1 MYLGGDNIIDNVK
14 TGSRIAIDGSNT
26 AVGGYVGVV
35 EQGSLILRHL
45 EEEDLEGFRCG
56 IWNTGNNGT
65 MMEFGGSFS
74 PSVYPYVSGAVGK
87 VENGFVVYEGSDGN
101 NEILLC

>member
-1 MYLGGDNIIDNVK
+1 MQKGAVVKDLEIVSRESVESGYPDRSVTVITHVADMGGTVMACILGGDNIIDNVK

-56 IWNTGNNGT
+56 IWNTG
-65 MMEFGGSFS
+65 E
-74 PSVYPYVSGAVGK
+74 
-87 VENGFVVYEGSDGN
+87 
-101 NEILLC
+101 